1 MGTYDVSTLE
11 QAMDTL
17 TLDDTD
23 IIAVP
28 AKRRR
33 RRYSKT
39 FRQQVVAEVL
49 AMTRFPLSPGAMV

>member
-1 MGTYDVSTLE
+1 
-11 QAMDTL
+11 MDTL